1 MDGTTGRQP
10 RAEPPKTG
18 SFPRPLTRVVKRP
31 VGGEDGAGTTDLQ
44 RRVLSSLQSEATRLP
59 ASVAAG
65 EVQAVRKGQLV
76 RILHDVL
83 APERKRFEDERARWQ
98 RELAALELELQR
110 AREERDQVARVRDET
125 RRQELPRLAALVDEE
140 RTRAERLEGERTELQ
155 ARIAAL
161 EADLVAIAPPADAA
175 PAAGPD
181 AGLAPGLADDPV
193 GPLLRAAQDRLAAAA
208 AQPGG
213 GDDEA
218 RDEDA
223 GEAAAGAGAVRA
235 AAGDLDDPGPLG
247 PLLARAADVDVRLAG
262 LEQALRGLSSGEGA
276 GGLPAGLEAA
286 GAPRPLLALLEQ
298 AAARQARLEAR
309 VEALVTAQEATQA
322 ALEAELRRRQ
332 ELEGSVGRLAE
343 ALGRVERA
351 RRAPGPSFTQRL
363 GGQLGPHLDELRA
376 EARAGQLEA
385 DERVRR
391 LGVAT
396 RAALERMAE
405 ILDRAIEAGVLGH
418 PWSPALARGRA
429 LPGAALE
436 DALEDVGEDAL
447 EDVGDD
453 ALEDAGEGSRGGEDP
468 DDAAREPLVWAGERA
483 APPDRDRTPGAGRSA
498 RAARPTSRTAG
509 DLPGAPD
516 DGLVGATT
524 REVAPRTPD
533 EHEDLP
539 PLVDELE
546 DEDPPVVHADEL
558 ERWFRAGRPG
568 QAPHEADAEHRAAWG
583 DPAEEAEAALEDAL
597 DSPRDR
603 FVPAPAARR
612 AFVAPAF
619 DPGGE
624 DPGDEADEEE
634 PGVLRGGRGARG
646 LEDPPDPYDP
656 GEDARGYDDDGDEA
670 GAADDPADA
679 APRGPRGYSPPSDE
693 PADDDWS
700 AFLGPEA
707 AEGGPA
713 PTAPAPA
720 GAPGPGVA
728 PASAAPGA
736 AARDD
741 LEATARAQRAVERQ
755 LLESLRQELGHDLD
769 PETRSELEHW
779 LGGGAG

>member
-1 MDGTTGRQP
+1 MVDGTTGRQP

-44 RRVLSSLQSEATRLP
+44 RRVLTSLQSEATRLP
-59 ASVAAG
+59 ASVAAS

-175 PAAGPD
+175 SAAGPD
-181 AGLAPGLADDPV
+181 AEPAPGLGEDPV

-208 AQPGG
+208 APRRG

-218 RDEDA
+218 RDEA
-223 GEAAAGAGAVRA
+223 GHEPSAGAGSEQEA
-235 AAGDLDDPGPLG
+235 ADDLDDPGPLG

-262 LEQALRGLSSGEGA
+262 LEQALRGLSNGEGA
-276 GGLPAGLEAA
+276 GGLPGLEAA

-376 EARAGQLEA
+376 ETRAGQLEA

-418 PWSPALARGRA
+418 PWSPALAQGRA

-436 DALEDVGEDAL
+436 DALEGV
-447 EDVGDD
+447 V
-453 ALEDAGEGSRGGEDP
+453 EGSAENLLDGLLERGGHGP
-468 DDAAREPLVWAGERA
+468 GPSSHGNGWGPARAGSHEA
-483 APPDRDRTPGAGRSA
+483 SADGAPAPGAGISA
-498 RAARPTSRTAG
+498 RAARPTARADADPTDASDD
-509 DLPGAPD
+509 DLA
-516 DGLVGATT
+516 GATPLRVGSWT
-524 REVAPRTPD
+524 TDP
-533 EHEDLP
+533 HEGLP

-546 DEDPPVVHADEL
+546 DDESPAVHADEL

-568 QAPHEADAEHRAAWG
+568 QAPHEADAEHLAAWG
-583 DPAEEAEAALEDAL
+583 HPDEEAEAALEEAPDA
-597 DSPRDR
+597 PRDR
-603 FVPAPAARR
+603 FVPAPAVRR
-612 AFVAPAF
+612 AFAAPAF

-624 DPGDEADEEE
+624 DEVGEVEEE
-634 PGVLRGGRGARG
+634 PGALRGGRTARG
-646 LEDPPDPYDP
+646 LEDPPEDLPDPYEP
-656 GEDARGYDDDGDEA
+656 GEGARGFDDVGDEGRA
-670 GAADDPADA
+670 LLC
-679 APRGPRGYSPPSDE
+679 GPRGYTPLPDE

-707 AEGGPA
+707 AEGAPAPTGPA
-713 PTAPAPA
+713 PPGPPPKGPAPA
-720 GAPGPGVA
+720 GAPA
-728 PASAAPGA
+728 PVSDAPGP